1 MRALFALSLLSLVAC
16 GGGEAP
22 KTEAKADAKTEA
34 KPADAKPADAKPA
47 DAAAGAA
54 AGPMDHAALMALGE
68 KVYKNGGAKS
78 PLMCVTCHQENGE
91 GLAPTFPPLK
101 GSKEN
106 MGSCADHAKIVIK
119 GLTGEI
125 KVQGVTY
132 NGAMPAQGDLTNEE
146 IAAVL
151 TYERNSWGNNY
162 GDCSP
167 DEVAKA
173 R

>member
-1 MRALFALSLLSLVAC
+1 MRAMFALSLLSLVAC

-22 KTEAKADAKTEA
+22 KTEAKADNKAEA
-34 KPADAKPADAKPA
+34 KADAKPAAG
-47 DAAAGAA
+47 AAGAA
-54 AGPMDHAALMALGE
+54 GAAPAGPMDHAALMALGE
-68 KVYKNGGAKS
+68 KVYKNGGEKS

-91 GLAPTFPPLK
+91 GVPPSFPPLK
-101 GSKEN
+101 GSQEN
-106 MGSCADHAKIVIK
+106 MGSCTDHAKIVIK

-125 KVQGVTY
+125 KVQGVPY
-132 NGAMPAQGDLTNEE
+132 NGAMPAQGDLSNEE

-162 GDCSP
+162 GDCTP
-167 DEVAKA
+167 EQVAAA